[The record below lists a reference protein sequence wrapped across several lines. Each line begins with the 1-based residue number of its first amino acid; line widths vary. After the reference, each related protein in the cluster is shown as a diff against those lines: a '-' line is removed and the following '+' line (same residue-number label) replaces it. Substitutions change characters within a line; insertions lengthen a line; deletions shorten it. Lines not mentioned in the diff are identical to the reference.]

1 MRADTAVACAAL
13 VRTKTFAAKSVK
25 ATAAG
30 IVASANGTV
39 RASNNTVSKNSIG
52 LAQSGNGVFRSAG
65 NNIVDGNTTETSGTI
80 TTFGPM

>member
-1 MRADTAVACAAL
+1 MTLFPVYTFQTDPKVTDAD
-13 VRTKTFAAKSVK
+13 
-25 ATAAG
+25 
-30 IVASANGTV
+30 
-39 RASNNTVSKNSIG
+39 NNTVSKNSIG